1 MPRIVTLFL
10 STRGLTSL
18 VQGHAAAAAAPIDPV
33 TVDRHLSELRS
44 LLACC
49 QEFLAF
55 LHKCAAD
62 AVHPKPLPRAVGEA
76 LRAGQYAH
84 ATHELQAAYV
94 SLERIYLERSIAKAI
109 ELNAVIPVRSPGH
122 WHQLHKLD
130 LQREKCLDLIAAVR
144 YENVATC
151 CYMRMEQIIHNNNK
165 RIPAPTWLTLSLTM
179 PGAPSAHA
187 PAST

>member
-55 LHKCAAD
+55 LHKCATD

-109 ELNAVIPVRSPGH
+109 ELNAVILVRSKKGPDMIMAVH
-122 WHQLHKLD
+122 HQ
-130 LQREKCLDLIAAVR
+130 
-144 YENVATC
+144 
-151 CYMRMEQIIHNNNK
+151 
-165 RIPAPTWLTLSLTM
+165 
-179 PGAPSAHA
+179 
-187 PAST
+187 